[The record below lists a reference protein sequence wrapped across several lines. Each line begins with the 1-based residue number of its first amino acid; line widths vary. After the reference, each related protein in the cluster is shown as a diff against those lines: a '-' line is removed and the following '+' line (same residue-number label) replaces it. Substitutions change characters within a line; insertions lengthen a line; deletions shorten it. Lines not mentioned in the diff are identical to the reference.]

1 MPSVTHSPAFP
12 PSKKRRRDDHG
23 EVQMPLYGSLKQLQ
37 TCKPANRVFCASS
50 PQYHE
55 SQDLLSAI
63 NNNERL
69 IFSTHH
75 HRDPSNPVSNIPR
88 KVVPLPMSK
97 RLRPLADHEKQARH
111 HDDGVTSPGSDCQH
125 HHQRQTYFSHA
136 HPEYSTPP
144 ISPQIEPHQARPN
157 MVKSNSAK
165 LDPCHICHR
174 KPTKKSDLDSFA
186 DCMGCGQRTCFV
198 CIRQCQGWL
207 GASTEE
213 THPSRRPGSSAE
225 EHDVSA
231 SFTMHDVDDM
241 NYQES
246 SVADPQRADHIQ
258 SKGDGDGDGGVA
270 EGWNGRGHREVICS
284 RCCVERGSE
293 GDVVCLGCLAGMEGA

>member
-12 PSKKRRRDDHG
+12 SSKKRRRDDDG
-23 EVQMPLYGSLKQLQ
+23 EVQMPLYGSLRQFQ
-37 TCKPANRVFCASS
+37 ICKPANRVFCASS
-50 PQYHE
+50 PQCHE
-55 SQDLLSAI
+55 SQELLSAI

-69 IFSTHH
+69 IFSH
-75 HRDPSNPVSNIPR
+75 HREPGNPVFNIPR
-88 KVVPLPMSK
+88 KPIPLPMSK
-97 RLRPLADHEKQARH
+97 RLRPSGDHEKQDRH
-111 HDDGVTSPGSDCQH
+111 HDDGVAPSGPGGQH
-125 HHQRQTYFSHA
+125 HQQRQPYFSHA

-144 ISPQIEPHQARPN
+144 ISPQIEPHQDRPD

-213 THPSRRPGSSAE
+213 THPSRRPGSSVE
-225 EHDVSA
+225 ERDFSA

-246 SVADPQRADHIQ
+246 SAAGPQRADHAQ
-258 SKGDGDGDGGVA
+258 TEGDGDGGGCAA